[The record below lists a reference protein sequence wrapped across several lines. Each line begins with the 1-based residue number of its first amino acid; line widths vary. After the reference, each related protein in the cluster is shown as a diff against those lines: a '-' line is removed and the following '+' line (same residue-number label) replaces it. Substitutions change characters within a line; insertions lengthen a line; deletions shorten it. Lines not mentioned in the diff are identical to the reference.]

1 MRDSQKNILI
11 AVISGIVA
19 CIVCVGVMFTFP
31 TNKSNLKGNET
42 KLPNNQEEIN
52 LGDAGYCGPRSG
64 VPSYVCSGIS
74 DEVTCNET
82 GGCYWNII
90 PTPVITCTNPTYT
103 GAIQNIATCTNGTLS
118 GHKHIDAGMYDVSC
132 SGTGGNVTKKCY
144 IARADGSITG
154 APASITLKVGQTRTL
169 SGITGTGTISYSIGS
184 GSSISL
190 SGMMITGVAVGNSV
204 IVVTTAETNNY
215 NTRFKYITVAV
226 EAPTCE
232 DYDEL
237 ENCPST
243 CRWYNNGCHSCQ
255 YGEYFNGT
263 SCELCHA
270 GHECPDGINM
280 VACPP
285 GKYSEAGGQVGCA
298 SCANLDDGIVRVQP
312 ASGQT
317 SCIRCE
323 GDKIANADHTQCVAN
338 ATNCEEGQ
346 YSANGECHD
355 CPPGKYCNGTG
366 AIDCKRGTYAAVT
379 GKRTNC
385 SPCNGT
391 NQYQDQYGQTQCKTC
406 VGEVNEDHTAC
417 TPTCSSKTTQSD
429 CGTLEGCAWVNDQCI
444 YKPACSTFN
453 DKTKCE
459 ARSDCAWDTTWTTYC
474 HNKPNTVVSVTAS
487 TNNVYVAVDYP
498 VEVTFTAT
506 DANGQPI
513 NVSWSAGTN
522 SVTKNCGTIS
532 STCTYTF
539 NSHGCGTY
547 SFQATGTDV
556 GGGSATSKKVSATT
570 YTTWGNGSNRTS
582 KTRPTEK
589 TRESLKYKVGCEAI
603 ENIRENNGQ
612 YTYTAYN
619 RCCGGGTSTYNF
631 CCVKNDGSGH
641 SWLTGQASKTCPE
654 GYTIDNT
661 KNASTCTKTFACYM
675 DSDNQPHWTSDPQ
688 PSWVVVSKPEQECK
702 DQEACFEDPTGQRFW
717 GKHYDMIAQGYILI
731 TSIKDEDSCK
741 NPSDDDACYIN
752 NEDISDYRWSKTP
765 LTGYTKADGIDN
777 PKECQ
782 PEACYIEKDKN
793 EFAFGKYKD
802 NDKYIPVYKTI
813 EVDGEYKDVLIIDKN
828 ECTTEVPVGPT
839 DFDVAKLVYVFM
851 AILMACGI
859 AFIYYSSVAKKQNQ

>member
-1 MRDSQKNILI
+1 MRDSQKNTLI

-42 KLPNNQEEIN
+42 KLPNNSNSEIK
-52 LGDAGYCGPRSG
+52 LGDEGDECTTTTTYTCDGAAADLIGSKCYTEPSGGNPTSTDCDGYGEGIYIGGQCYKG
-64 VPSYVCSGIS
+64 SY
-74 DEVTCNET
+74 NA
-82 GGCYWNII
+82 
-90 PTPVITCTNPTYT
+90 TPHQNTTCT
-103 GAIQNIATCTNGTLS
+103 
-118 GHKHIDAGMYDVSC
+118 SC
-132 SGTGGNVTKKCY
+132 RYG
-144 IARADGSITG
+144 
-154 APASITLKVGQTRTL
+154 
-169 SGITGTGTISYSIGS
+169 
-184 GSSISL
+184 
-190 SGMMITGVAVGNSV
+190 
-204 IVVTTAETNNY
+204 
-215 NTRFKYITVAV
+215 KY
-226 EAPTCE
+226 
-232 DYDEL
+232 L
-237 ENCPST
+237 
-243 CRWYNNGCHSCQ
+243 
-255 YGEYFNGT
+255 NGT

-270 GHECPDGINM
+270 GYECPDGINM

-285 GKYSEAGGQVGCA
+285 GKYSEAEGQVGCA
-298 SCANLDDGIVRVQP
+298 SCANLDDGRVRVQP

-323 GDKIANADHTQCVAN
+323 GDKIANANHTQCVAD
-338 ATNCEEGQ
+338 ATNCDNGQ

-366 AIDCKRGTYAAVT
+366 AIDCPIGTYAAVT
-379 GKRTNC
+379 GKRTSC
-385 SPCNGT
+385 SLCNGT

-406 VGEVNEDHTAC
+406 VGEVNEAHTVC

-453 DKTKCE
+453 DKTTCE

-522 SVTKNCGTIS
+522 NVTKNCGATAS
-532 STCTYTF
+532 SCTYTF
-539 NSHGCGTY
+539 NSHGCGSY

-556 GGGSATSKKVSATT
+556 GGGSATSKKVSAIT
-570 YTTWGNGSNRTS
+570 YTAWGNGSERTS
-582 KTRPTEK
+582 STRPTEK

-612 YTYTAYN
+612 YTYTVYN
-619 RCCGGGTSTYNF
+619 RCCGGGTTYSF
-631 CCVKNDGSGH
+631 CCVKNDGSGQ
-641 SWLTGQASKTCPE
+641 SWLTGKTSKTCPD
-654 GYTIDNT
+654 GYHIDET
-661 KNASTCTKTFACYM
+661 RNAGTCTKTFACYM
-675 DSDNQPHWTSDPQ
+675 DSDNQPHWTSDPES
-688 PSWVVVSKPEQECK
+688 SWVIVSKPEQECK

-717 GKHYDMIAQGYILI
+717 GKHYNQIAQGYILI

-741 NPSDDDACYIN
+741 NPSDNDACYMS
-752 NEDISDYRWSKTP
+752 DIDETDYVWAKTAP
-765 LTGYTKADGIDN
+765 SGYTKVDN
-777 PKECQ
+777 INSAKECQ

-839 DFDVAKLVYVFM
+839 DFDVTKLVYVFM
-851 AILMACGI
+851 AILMACGV